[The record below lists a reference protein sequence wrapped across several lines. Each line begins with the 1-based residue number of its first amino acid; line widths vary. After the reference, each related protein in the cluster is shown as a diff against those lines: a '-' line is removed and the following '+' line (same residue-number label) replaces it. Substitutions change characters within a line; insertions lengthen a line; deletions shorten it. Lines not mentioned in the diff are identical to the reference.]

1 MSSDGVTRVSVE
13 ISGSE
18 ISFETG
24 RMAKQA
30 SGAVVVRQ
38 GDTMVLCTAVAGS
51 LRDVDFLP
59 LTVDVEER
67 MYASGK
73 IPGSFFKRE
82 GRPGEKGTLTA
93 RMIDRPI
100 RPLFPKEWRYDTQ
113 LVAIP
118 LSIDHEHP
126 YDILAMNG
134 ASTALMI
141 SDIPLPTPVGAV
153 RIGKIDGN
161 FVVNPNEA
169 DLLAD
174 AENAS
179 DLDLIVAGTEE
190 AILMVEAGANE
201 IPEAEIL
208 DALDIAHAE
217 IKKLCALQREL
228 AEKVGKEKKV
238 FETIAVDE
246 KLLDEIR
253 TSHGKA
259 LDDATQVEDKLERQE
274 TTKAVE
280 AAIVEHY
287 APSAPE
293 GASEEQLVAA
303 KQKRSAVQ
311 MAFDKLEKSIIR
323 ERIAVHKKRPDGRAE
338 NEIRDISI
346 EVGVT
351 PRTHG
356 SALFTRGQT
365 QALSVVAMGT
375 LKEEMR
381 LDTLGLET
389 KKYYWHHY
397 NFPPFSVGEAGRMGG
412 VKRRD
417 IGHGALAERALA
429 PMVPSIEDF
438 PYSIR
443 VVSDILESNGSSSMA
458 SVCGSS
464 LSLMDAGVP
473 IKRPVAGI
481 AMGLIKEGDDY
492 IVLTDIAGVEDHLGD
507 MDFKVAGTE
516 RGITA
521 LQMDIKIT
529 GVTFDILRDA
539 LDAGQRR
546 AHVHPRKDGRHDPDA
561 ARAALAVRA
570 AHPDDPDR
578 PVADRPA
585 DRQGRR
591 NDPRPGRGVRVP
603 DRRQRRR
610 SSADLLRQRRS
621 RRRARR
627 ARAHDDE
634 GGRGRRRVRR
644 QGRQDDD
651 LRRLRRARQGH
662 RRPAAHLKRLARP
675 ARRVGRG
682 RPQQRRRD
690 QRARGRGRPRARP
703 HRPASRR
710 RSRTSPASPSRSS
723 PASAP
728 AAAAAAEAA
737 VVRRATAA
745 DATAALT
752 AARVATATAAH
763 ARRAV
768 AATEV
773 QLKSEHRITTLTTPG
788 SAGGAPGVRI
798 ATERVP
804 SVRSVALGFWIA
816 TGSAAERDD
825 EAGISHLLEHMLF
838 RGTER
843 FGSQEIDQIFDAM
856 GAEVN
861 AGTDKE
867 STSLYTRVL
876 DGHLPR
882 AFEVMGDMVFH
893 PRFGELETEREVVLE
908 EIAMYEDDPQDKV
921 FDVLGRAI
929 FGAHPLGRAVIGT
942 ADVVGSVSREQLAA
956 FHTARYEPQNL
967 VIAAA
972 GSVDHDEL
980 VQMATAI
987 DSLRAQDPGA
997 PQPRV
1002 SPALIAAPAPDFA
1015 RRVRFVEKDT
1025 EQYHVCLGGAGMA
1038 REDERRFA
1046 LRVLEGVLGATSSSR
1061 LFQEVRERRGLA
1073 YSVFCFSN
1081 MYAHTGEIG
1090 LYVGTRPDN
1099 LQQAS
1104 P

>member
-1 MSSDGVTRVSVE
+1 MSSDAVTRVSVE
-13 ISGSE
+13 IAGSE

-38 GDTMVLCTAVAGS
+38 GDTMVLATAVAGG

-67 MYASGK
+67 MYAAGK

-118 LSIDHEHP
+118 LSIDHVHP

-134 ASTALMI
+134 ASAALMI

-153 RIGKIDGN
+153 RIGKVDGN
-161 FVVNPNEA
+161 FVVNPEEPN
-169 DLLAD
+169 LLPD
-174 AENAS
+174 AEDGGS
-179 DLDLIVAGTEE
+179 DLDLIVAGTED

-228 AEKVGKEKKV
+228 AAKVGKEKKV

-246 KLLDEIR
+246 TVLEAIRSSHGAALDE
-253 TSHGKA
+253 
-259 LDDATQVEDKLERQE
+259 ATQVEDKLERQE
-274 TTKAVE
+274 ATKAVE
-280 AAIVEHY
+280 TAILEQHAPAA
-287 APSAPE
+287 SE

-303 KQKRSAVQ
+303 KERRAAVQ
-311 MAFDKLEKSIIR
+311 LAFDKLEKSIIR
-323 ERIAVHKKRPDGRAE
+323 ERIAVQKKRPDGRSE

-429 PMVPSIEDF
+429 PMVPSIEEF

-539 LDAGQRR
+539 LAQAKEARTFILGKMADVIGTPREQLSQFAPRIQTIQIDPSQIGLLIGKGGETIRGLSEEFESQIDVNDDGQVLVYSANGELGDALVERVRMMMKEVEVGDEYVGKVVKTTTFGAFIELAKGTDGLLHISNVSPGQRVESVEDVLNKGDEVNVR
-546 AHVHPRKDGRHDPDA
+546 VVEVDRERGRIGLRLSEDPDIA
-561 ARAALAVRA
+561 GKSVEELAGVGTGGGGGGGSRGPREGA
-570 AHPDDPDR
+570 
-578 PVADRPA
+578 
-585 DRQGRR
+585 GR
-591 NDPRPGRGVRVP
+591 NGRERSERGP
-603 DRRQRRR
+603 RR
-610 SSADLLRQRRS
+610 SG
-621 RRRARR
+621 
-627 ARAHDDE
+627 E
-634 GGRGRRRVRR
+634 RGS
-644 QGRQDDD
+644 
-651 LRRLRRARQGH
+651 
-662 RRPAAHLKRLARP
+662 
-675 ARRVGRG
+675 
-682 RPQQRRRD
+682 
-690 QRARGRGRPRARP
+690 GRPR
-703 HRPASRR
+703 H
-710 RSRTSPASPSRSS
+710 
-723 PASAP
+723 
-728 AAAAAAEAA
+728 
-737 VVRRATAA
+737 
-745 DATAALT
+745 
-752 AARVATATAAH
+752 
-763 ARRAV
+763 
-768 AATEV
+768 
-773 QLKSEHRITTLTTPG
+773 G
-788 SAGGAPGVRI
+788 
-798 ATERVP
+798 
-804 SVRSVALGFWIA
+804 
-816 TGSAAERDD
+816 RDRD
-825 EAGISHLLEHMLF
+825 
-838 RGTER
+838 
-843 FGSQEIDQIFDAM
+843 
-856 GAEVN
+856 
-861 AGTDKE
+861 
-867 STSLYTRVL
+867 
-876 DGHLPR
+876 
-882 AFEVMGDMVFH
+882 
-893 PRFGELETEREVVLE
+893 
-908 EIAMYEDDPQDKV
+908 
-921 FDVLGRAI
+921 
-929 FGAHPLGRAVIGT
+929 
-942 ADVVGSVSREQLAA
+942 
-956 FHTARYEPQNL
+956 
-967 VIAAA
+967 
-972 GSVDHDEL
+972 
-980 VQMATAI
+980 
-987 DSLRAQDPGA
+987 
-997 PQPRV
+997 
-1002 SPALIAAPAPDFA
+1002 
-1015 RRVRFVEKDT
+1015 
-1025 EQYHVCLGGAGMA
+1025 
-1038 REDERRFA
+1038 
-1046 LRVLEGVLGATSSSR
+1046 
-1061 LFQEVRERRGLA
+1061 
-1073 YSVFCFSN
+1073 
-1081 MYAHTGEIG
+1081 
-1090 LYVGTRPDN
+1090 
-1099 LQQAS
+1099 
-1104 P
+1104 

>member
-38 GDTMVLCTAVAGS
+38 GDTMVLCTAVAGG

-174 AENAS
+174 SENAS

-238 FETIAVDE
+238 FETLGVDE
-246 KLLDEIR
+246 ALLEEIR
-253 TSHGKA
+253 ASHGAA
-259 LDDATQVEDKLERQE
+259 LDAATQVEDKLERQE
-274 TTKAVE
+274 ATKAVE
-280 AAIVEHY
+280 AEILEQY
-287 APSAPE
+287 APPAPE

-303 KQKRSAVQ
+303 KQKRAAVQ
-311 MAFDKLEKSIIR
+311 LAFDKLEKAIIR
-323 ERIAVHKKRPDGRAE
+323 ERIAIHKKRPDGRRE
-338 NEIRDISI
+338 DEIRDISI

-389 KKYYWHHY
+389 KKFYWHHY

-429 PMVPSIEDF
+429 PMVPSIEEF

-492 IVLTDIAGVEDHLGD
+492 VVLTDIAGVEDHLGD

-539 LDAGQRR
+539 LAQAKEARTFILAKMGETIQSPREQLSQFAPRIQTIQIDPSQIGLLIGKGGETIRGLADEFESQIDVNDDGQVLIYSANGELGDALVERVRMMMKEVEVGDEYVGKVVKTTTFGAFVELAKGTDGLLHISNVSPGQRVESVEDVLSKGDEINVR
-546 AHVHPRKDGRHDPDA
+546 VVEVDRERGRIGL
-561 ARAALAVRA
+561 RLA
-570 AHPDDPDR
+570 DDPDIAGKSVEELAGVGTGGGGGGSR
-578 PVADRPA
+578 PPRDGA
-585 DRQGRR
+585 RR
-591 NDPRPGRGVRVP
+591 NGRERS
-603 DRRQRRR
+603 DRG
-610 SSADLLRQRRS
+610 SAS
-621 RRRARR
+621 
-627 ARAHDDE
+627 
-634 GGRGRRRVRR
+634 G
-644 QGRQDDD
+644 
-651 LRRLRRARQGH
+651 
-662 RRPAAHLKRLARP
+662 P
-675 ARRVGRG
+675 
-682 RPQQRRRD
+682 RRD
-690 QRARGRGRPRARP
+690 GERGSGRPR
-703 HRPASRR
+703 H
-710 RSRTSPASPSRSS
+710 
-723 PASAP
+723 
-728 AAAAAAEAA
+728 
-737 VVRRATAA
+737 
-745 DATAALT
+745 
-752 AARVATATAAH
+752 
-763 ARRAV
+763 
-768 AATEV
+768 
-773 QLKSEHRITTLTTPG
+773 G
-788 SAGGAPGVRI
+788 
-798 ATERVP
+798 
-804 SVRSVALGFWIA
+804 
-816 TGSAAERDD
+816 RDRD
-825 EAGISHLLEHMLF
+825 
-838 RGTER
+838 
-843 FGSQEIDQIFDAM
+843 
-856 GAEVN
+856 
-861 AGTDKE
+861 
-867 STSLYTRVL
+867 
-876 DGHLPR
+876 
-882 AFEVMGDMVFH
+882 
-893 PRFGELETEREVVLE
+893 
-908 EIAMYEDDPQDKV
+908 
-921 FDVLGRAI
+921 
-929 FGAHPLGRAVIGT
+929 
-942 ADVVGSVSREQLAA
+942 
-956 FHTARYEPQNL
+956 
-967 VIAAA
+967 
-972 GSVDHDEL
+972 
-980 VQMATAI
+980 
-987 DSLRAQDPGA
+987 
-997 PQPRV
+997 
-1002 SPALIAAPAPDFA
+1002 
-1015 RRVRFVEKDT
+1015 
-1025 EQYHVCLGGAGMA
+1025 
-1038 REDERRFA
+1038 
-1046 LRVLEGVLGATSSSR
+1046 
-1061 LFQEVRERRGLA
+1061 
-1073 YSVFCFSN
+1073 
-1081 MYAHTGEIG
+1081 
-1090 LYVGTRPDN
+1090 
-1099 LQQAS
+1099 
-1104 P
+1104 

>member
-1 MSSDGVTRVSVE
+1 MSSDAVTRVSVE
-13 ISGSE
+13 IAGSE

-100 RPLFPKEWRYDTQ
+100 RPLFPKDWRYDTQ

-118 LSIDHEHP
+118 LSIDHVHP

-161 FVVNPNEA
+161 FVVNPEEET
-169 DLLAD
+169 LLPD
-174 AENAS
+174 GAEGRS
-179 DLDLIVAGTEE
+179 ELDLIVAGTEE

-208 DALDIAHAE
+208 DALDIAHAA

-238 FETIAVDE
+238 FETIGVDPAV
-246 KLLDEIR
+246 LDAIR
-253 TSHGKA
+253 SSHGSA
-259 LDDATQVEDKLERQE
+259 LDAATQVEDKLERQDA
-274 TTKAVE
+274 TKATE
-280 AAIVEHY
+280 AAILEQH

-293 GASEEQLVAA
+293 GASADELVAA
-303 KQKRSAVQ
+303 KQRRAAVQ
-311 MAFDKLEKSIIR
+311 LAFDKLEKSIIR

-539 LDAGQRR
+539 LAQAKEARTFILGKMAEIIKTPREQLSQFAPRIQTIQIDPSQIGLLIGKGGETIRGLADEFESQIDVNDDGQVLIYSANGELGDALVERVRMMMKEVEVGDEYVGKVVKTTTFG
-546 AHVHPRKDGRHDPDA
+546 AFIELAKGTDGLLHISNVSPGERVETVEDVLNKGDEVNVRVVEVDRERGRIGLRLAHDPDIA
-561 ARAALAVRA
+561 GKTVEELA
-570 AHPDDPDR
+570 
-578 PVADRPA
+578 
-585 DRQGRR
+585 
-591 NDPRPGRGVRVP
+591 GVGTGGGGG
-603 DRRQRRR
+603 
-610 SSADLLRQRRS
+610 
-621 RRRARR
+621 
-627 ARAHDDE
+627 
-634 GGRGRRRVRR
+634 GGRPPRDGGASNGRSDRGGPRR
-644 QGRQDDD
+644 G
-651 LRRLRRARQGH
+651 GE
-662 RRPAAHLKRLARP
+662 
-675 ARRVGRG
+675 RG
-682 RPQQRRRD
+682 S
-690 QRARGRGRPRARP
+690 GRPR
-703 HRPASRR
+703 H
-710 RSRTSPASPSRSS
+710 
-723 PASAP
+723 
-728 AAAAAAEAA
+728 
-737 VVRRATAA
+737 
-745 DATAALT
+745 
-752 AARVATATAAH
+752 
-763 ARRAV
+763 
-768 AATEV
+768 
-773 QLKSEHRITTLTTPG
+773 G
-788 SAGGAPGVRI
+788 
-798 ATERVP
+798 
-804 SVRSVALGFWIA
+804 
-816 TGSAAERDD
+816 RD
-825 EAGISHLLEHMLF
+825 
-838 RGTER
+838 
-843 FGSQEIDQIFDAM
+843 
-856 GAEVN
+856 
-861 AGTDKE
+861 
-867 STSLYTRVL
+867 
-876 DGHLPR
+876 
-882 AFEVMGDMVFH
+882 
-893 PRFGELETEREVVLE
+893 
-908 EIAMYEDDPQDKV
+908 
-921 FDVLGRAI
+921 
-929 FGAHPLGRAVIGT
+929 
-942 ADVVGSVSREQLAA
+942 
-956 FHTARYEPQNL
+956 
-967 VIAAA
+967 
-972 GSVDHDEL
+972 
-980 VQMATAI
+980 
-987 DSLRAQDPGA
+987 
-997 PQPRV
+997 
-1002 SPALIAAPAPDFA
+1002 
-1015 RRVRFVEKDT
+1015 
-1025 EQYHVCLGGAGMA
+1025 
-1038 REDERRFA
+1038 
-1046 LRVLEGVLGATSSSR
+1046 
-1061 LFQEVRERRGLA
+1061 
-1073 YSVFCFSN
+1073 
-1081 MYAHTGEIG
+1081 
-1090 LYVGTRPDN
+1090 
-1099 LQQAS
+1099 
-1104 P
+1104 

>member
-1 MSSDGVTRVSVE
+1 MSSDAVTRVSVE
-13 ISGSE
+13 IAGSE

-118 LSIDHEHP
+118 LSIDHVHP

-169 DLLAD
+169 DMLPD
-174 AENAS
+174 AETPS

-217 IKKLCALQREL
+217 IKKICALQREL
-228 AEKVGKEKKV
+228 AAKVGKEKKV
-238 FETIAVDE
+238 FEAIKVDPQI
-246 KLLDEIR
+246 LDAIR
-253 TSHGKA
+253 ASHGSA
-259 LDDATQVEDKLERQE
+259 LEDATQVEDKLDRQDA
-274 TTKAVE
+274 TKAVE
-280 AAIVEHY
+280 TAILEQH
-287 APSAPE
+287 AKPAPE
-293 GASEEQLVAA
+293 GASEELLKDA
-303 KQKRSAVQ
+303 KKLRSAVQ

-323 ERIAVHKKRPDGRAE
+323 ERIAVHKKRPDGRGE
-338 NEIRDISI
+338 NEIRDITI

-539 LDAGQRR
+539 LAQAKEARTFILGKMADVIKTPREQLSQFAPRIQTIQIDPSQIGLLIGKGGETIRGLAEEFESQIDVNDDGQVLIYSASGELGDALVERVRMMMKEVEVGDEYVGKVVKTTTFGAFIELAKGTDGLLHISNVSPGQRVDSVEDVLNKGDEVNVR
-546 AHVHPRKDGRHDPDA
+546 VVEVDRERGRIGLRLSEDPDIA
-561 ARAALAVRA
+561 GKSVEELAGV
-570 AHPDDPDR
+570 
-578 PVADRPA
+578 
-585 DRQGRR
+585 GTGGGGGG
-591 NDPRPGRGVRVP
+591 GRGPR
-603 DRRQRRR
+603 
-610 SSADLLRQRRS
+610 
-621 RRRARR
+621 
-627 ARAHDDE
+627 E
-634 GGRGRRRVRR
+634 GGRPSSNGRDRSDRGRRRE
-644 QGRQDDD
+644 GE
-651 LRRLRRARQGH
+651 
-662 RRPAAHLKRLARP
+662 
-675 ARRVGRG
+675 RG
-682 RPQQRRRD
+682 S
-690 QRARGRGRPRARP
+690 GRPRHGR
-703 HRPASRR
+703 
-710 RSRTSPASPSRSS
+710 
-723 PASAP
+723 
-728 AAAAAAEAA
+728 
-737 VVRRATAA
+737 
-745 DATAALT
+745 
-752 AARVATATAAH
+752 
-763 ARRAV
+763 
-768 AATEV
+768 
-773 QLKSEHRITTLTTPG
+773 
-788 SAGGAPGVRI
+788 
-798 ATERVP
+798 
-804 SVRSVALGFWIA
+804 
-816 TGSAAERDD
+816 ERD
-825 EAGISHLLEHMLF
+825 
-838 RGTER
+838 
-843 FGSQEIDQIFDAM
+843 
-856 GAEVN
+856 
-861 AGTDKE
+861 
-867 STSLYTRVL
+867 
-876 DGHLPR
+876 
-882 AFEVMGDMVFH
+882 
-893 PRFGELETEREVVLE
+893 
-908 EIAMYEDDPQDKV
+908 
-921 FDVLGRAI
+921 
-929 FGAHPLGRAVIGT
+929 
-942 ADVVGSVSREQLAA
+942 
-956 FHTARYEPQNL
+956 
-967 VIAAA
+967 
-972 GSVDHDEL
+972 
-980 VQMATAI
+980 
-987 DSLRAQDPGA
+987 
-997 PQPRV
+997 
-1002 SPALIAAPAPDFA
+1002 
-1015 RRVRFVEKDT
+1015 
-1025 EQYHVCLGGAGMA
+1025 
-1038 REDERRFA
+1038 
-1046 LRVLEGVLGATSSSR
+1046 
-1061 LFQEVRERRGLA
+1061 
-1073 YSVFCFSN
+1073 
-1081 MYAHTGEIG
+1081 
-1090 LYVGTRPDN
+1090 
-1099 LQQAS
+1099 
-1104 P
+1104 

>member
-1 MSSDGVTRVSVE
+1 MSSDAVTRVSVE

-228 AEKVGKEKKV
+228 AEKVGKQKKV
-238 FETIAVDE
+238 FETIGVDE
-246 KLLDEIR
+246 ALLEQIR

-259 LDDATQVEDKLERQE
+259 LDDATQVEDKLERQDA
-274 TTKAVE
+274 TKAVE
-280 AAIVEHY
+280 TEIIEQYGPA
-287 APSAPE
+287 APE
-293 GASEEQLVAA
+293 GASEDQLVAA
-303 KQKRSAVQ
+303 KQKRAAAQ
-311 MAFDKLEKSIIR
+311 LAFDKLEKSIIR
-323 ERIAVHKKRPDGRAE
+323 ERIAVHKKRPDGRGAD
-338 NEIRDISI
+338 EIRDISI

-389 KKYYWHHY
+389 KKFYWHHY

-539 LDAGQRR
+539 LAQAKEARTFILGKMADTIQGPREQLSQFAPRIQTIQIDPSQIGLLIGKGGETIRGLAEEYESQIDVNDDGQVLIYSASGDLGDALVERVRVMMKEVEVGDEYVGKVVKTTTFGAFVELSKGTDGLLHISNVSPGQRVESVEDVLSKGDEINVR
-546 AHVHPRKDGRHDPDA
+546 VVEVDRERGRIGL
-561 ARAALAVRA
+561 RLA
-570 AHPDDPDR
+570 DDPDIAGKSVEELAGVGTGGGGGGSR
-578 PVADRPA
+578 P
-585 DRQGRR
+585 
-591 NDPRPGRGVRVP
+591 PRDG
-603 DRRQRRR
+603 
-610 SSADLLRQRRS
+610 
-621 RRRARR
+621 
-627 ARAHDDE
+627 
-634 GGRGRRRVRR
+634 GGRNGRS
-644 QGRQDDD
+644 D
-651 LRRLRRARQGH
+651 
-662 RRPAAHLKRLARP
+662 
-675 ARRVGRG
+675 RG
-682 RPQQRRRD
+682 PRRD
-690 QRARGRGRPRARP
+690 GERGSGRPR
-703 HRPASRR
+703 H
-710 RSRTSPASPSRSS
+710 
-723 PASAP
+723 
-728 AAAAAAEAA
+728 
-737 VVRRATAA
+737 
-745 DATAALT
+745 
-752 AARVATATAAH
+752 
-763 ARRAV
+763 
-768 AATEV
+768 
-773 QLKSEHRITTLTTPG
+773 G
-788 SAGGAPGVRI
+788 
-798 ATERVP
+798 
-804 SVRSVALGFWIA
+804 
-816 TGSAAERDD
+816 RD
-825 EAGISHLLEHMLF
+825 
-838 RGTER
+838 
-843 FGSQEIDQIFDAM
+843 
-856 GAEVN
+856 
-861 AGTDKE
+861 
-867 STSLYTRVL
+867 
-876 DGHLPR
+876 
-882 AFEVMGDMVFH
+882 
-893 PRFGELETEREVVLE
+893 
-908 EIAMYEDDPQDKV
+908 
-921 FDVLGRAI
+921 
-929 FGAHPLGRAVIGT
+929 
-942 ADVVGSVSREQLAA
+942 
-956 FHTARYEPQNL
+956 
-967 VIAAA
+967 
-972 GSVDHDEL
+972 
-980 VQMATAI
+980 
-987 DSLRAQDPGA
+987 
-997 PQPRV
+997 
-1002 SPALIAAPAPDFA
+1002 
-1015 RRVRFVEKDT
+1015 
-1025 EQYHVCLGGAGMA
+1025 
-1038 REDERRFA
+1038 
-1046 LRVLEGVLGATSSSR
+1046 
-1061 LFQEVRERRGLA
+1061 
-1073 YSVFCFSN
+1073 
-1081 MYAHTGEIG
+1081 
-1090 LYVGTRPDN
+1090 
-1099 LQQAS
+1099 
-1104 P
+1104 